1 MPILVRSFFGRAKVK
16 ASSNLNRKFSPTK
29 EDKIFDLITRSFD
42 DIMEEKMN
50 KIGKSWKN
58 PAKRIKLV
66 KTPIAEKPVFEG

>member
-1 MPILVRSFFGRAKVK
+1 
-16 ASSNLNRKFSPTK
+16 
-29 EDKIFDLITRSFD
+29 
-42 DIMEEKMN
+42 MEEKMN